1 MQTAVPWVEK
11 FILIYNTSIFLAIF
25 EPGSTSKQEND
36 TFSDESDP
44 QSSLTRPDMGDSNL
58 TKLSSTLERRASRH
72 HTVEIPKLKKLQ
84 DFTTLSLH
92 SIQTLSEVNRE
103 TKNLADEEKK
113 RKCRKCRKRRDER
126 QLHALSIELRSGQVN
141 HEILMKARRTPY
153 RHRYDAPHNC
163 AGSLRMQTR

>member
-11 FILIYNTSIFLAIF
+11 FNFIYNTSIFLAIF

-72 HTVEIPKLKKLQ
+72 HTVEIPRLKKLQ

-113 RKCRKCRKRRDER
+113 GNAGNAGKEGMKGNCTRCRSNCDLDK
-126 QLHALSIELRSGQVN
+126 ST
-141 HEILMKARRTPY
+141 MKF
-153 RHRYDAPHNC
+153 
-163 AGSLRMQTR
+163 